1 MATYNDIKKIKIGD
15 NTFVFHVPTAS
26 ETGALASNTTYV
38 STITTTAGAH
48 TAISNKSGAVSFN
61 VPTTAAHVGAASS
74 SHTHG
79 NITNGG
85 DITATAPTIASG
97 DQIIIN
103 DNSASKITNGPTFDG
118 STTTTAL
125 TPKGTWETFAKTN
138 TNTTYAL
145 SGALSSH
152 KFTSTLTAGGSGSG
166 TSTSDFTL
174 AAGNGITI
182 TDDATARKMTIASKL
197 SNLKDGSETGAV
209 EALNATAAKVNQLVI
224 GQYNIEDTGTDK
236 DLSNFA
242 FIIGNGTDANTR
254 SNLFTIN
261 QSGLVS
267 THIVPTEDYHWDLS
281 IVDDAPPTPPGNRV
295 GDQYFTGFEIRDAA
309 NNRVTHLDTH
319 MTADGELRAVLGVER
334 PIVPNWP
341 DPTKTTAS
349 NQIYLGLD
357 ANGNRTCMV
366 DAPVAFRHAL
376 DIYDHVFE
384 QGTSGIW
391 TYRKWDSGIAECW
404 ALTSSANYAV
414 TNPYVNG
421 YYANLSTTSFPSGL
435 FVAAPCVQATRTNTG
450 SGSALIFLSL
460 HTVTA
465 SSFTGYVSATSSGT
479 YPCQFS
485 YHAIGRWKNS

>member
-26 ETGALASNTTYV
+26 ETGALASDTTYV

-103 DNSASKITNGPTFDG
+103 DHSASKITNGPTFDG

-182 TDDATARKMTIASKL
+182 TDDTTARKMTITSKL
-197 SNLKDGSETGAV
+197 SNLKDGSDTGAV

-224 GQYNIEDTGTDK
+224 GQYNVVDTGTDK

-261 QSGLVS
+261 QSGLIS
-267 THIVPTEDYHWDLS
+267 THITPTENYGWD
-281 IVDDAPPTPPGNRV
+281 IAEAPPMGQFGT
-295 GDQYFTGFEIRDAA
+295 QYFTGFEIRDAA
-309 NNRVTHLDTH
+309 SNRIVHLDTH
-319 MTADGELRAVLGVER
+319 AEPSGEVRAVLGVER
-334 PIVPNWP
+334 PYSQGGQQAI
-341 DPTKTTAS
+341 AS
-349 NQIYLGLD
+349 NQIYLGLTPI
-357 ANGNRTCMV
+357 GTPTIII
-366 DAPVAFRHAL
+366 DAPGPFLSAL
-376 DIYDHVFE
+376 GVYDHVTE

-391 TYRKWDSGIAECW
+391 TYRKWSSGIAECW
-404 ALTSSANYAV
+404 GMSSSTNYAV
-414 TNPYVNG
+414 TNGYVNG
-421 YYANLSTTSFPSGL
+421 YYANLGTVSFPTGL

-465 SSFTGYVSATSSGT
+465 SSFAGFVSATSSGT
-479 YPCQFS
+479 YSCQFS
-485 YHAIGRWKNS
+485 YHVIGRWKS